1 MGNSCGELKFANGH
15 GGLSRAPKFALAPF
29 PSLVFWREGECI
41 NESWFDGAAGSEI
54 NSLGNSSSSSV
65 CVRKLQKM
73 RRDLPKS
80 SMSDSHSIFLCS
92 LQSSQDVSVVQP
104 ADPRIPPE
112 ITFSL
117 DLI

>member
-1 MGNSCGELKFANGH
+1 MSNSCGELKFANGH

-80 SMSDSHSIFLCS
+80 SMSDSHSIFCVLYS
-92 LQSSQDVSVVQP
+92 P
-104 ADPRIPPE
+104 PRMCLL
-112 ITFSL
+112 FSP
-117 DLI
+117 LIREFLLK